1 MCSYTHSYTHS
12 YITLGTHTNIQ
23 IQTHTG
29 IGRKQAGWVA
39 RLLNSCMSSV
49 QTLYKRSLELF
60 MQYFKVIVNC
70 YMDSFGHVL
79 CKCCPNIVS
88 AKYCAN
94 IVPIMCKYCVNIVQI
109 LCKCTDYFYWVNLR
123 GRSIYINRC
132 IKMDTLYVST

>member
-1 MCSYTHSYTHS
+1 
-12 YITLGTHTNIQ
+12 
-23 IQTHTG
+23 
-29 IGRKQAGWVA
+29 
-39 RLLNSCMSSV
+39 MSSV
-49 QTLYKRSLELF
+49 QILYKRSLELF

-109 LCKCTDYFYWVNLR
+109 LCKCADYFYWVNLR
-123 GRSIYINRC
+123 GRCIYTNRC
-132 IKMDTLYVST
+132 IKMDILYVSTSTEESSWMNNDIFWAKNFNQMFWITFGPHSWTKFVLD